1 MGTSKQPVTV
11 PTDADVDEF
20 LAAVA
25 DGRTADWPLV
35 GFSPRKQQLV
45 VYLAGGFAERHA
57 PVLAGWARTAQA
69 PAACM

>member
-1 MGTSKQPVTV
+1 M
-11 PTDADVDEF
+11 
-20 LAAVA
+20 A